1 MKTITAL
8 GLSALLTVGIAG
20 QASAFSFS
28 PKNTHFTASGP
39 TSLTKGTLTVPCTAN
54 FTGSTDATGLGK
66 VLTASFTGSS
76 ICTGIKATGLPWPA
90 KATSAT
96 TALISHVAVTA
107 SIFGTCGPSNVP
119 TTVSKTGVITFSN
132 VTLTP
137 NCKVKG
143 SITTHPAVTIVSP

>member
-8 GLSALLTVGIAG
+8 GLSALLTVGIAS
-20 QASAFSFS
+20 QAAAFSFS
-28 PKNTHFTASGP
+28 PKNTSFTASGS
-39 TSLTKGTLTVPCTAN
+39 TSLTKGTLTVPCTAH
-54 FTGSTDATGLGK
+54 FTGHTSSTGVGS
-66 VLTASFTGSS
+66 VLTASFSGSS
-76 ICTGIKATGLPWPA
+76 LCTAIKATDLPWPA

-96 TALISHVAVTA
+96 TAVVSHVAVTA

-143 SITTHPAVTIVSP
+143 SVTTTPPVTIVSP